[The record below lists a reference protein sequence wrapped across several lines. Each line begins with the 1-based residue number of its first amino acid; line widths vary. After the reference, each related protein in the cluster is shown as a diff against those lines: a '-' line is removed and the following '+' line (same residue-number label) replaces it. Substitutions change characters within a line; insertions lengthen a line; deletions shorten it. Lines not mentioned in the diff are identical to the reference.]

1 MSEKVEEPGYVLTER
16 GGAARLPEPAPTPE
30 PAPEPGLCRDCGA
43 HVAQHQSRCPDCASR
58 RIARHAELNS
68 LSIAHI
74 DCDAFYASVEK
85 RDNPALADLPVIV
98 GGGHRGVVAACCY
111 VTRLYGVRSAMP
123 MFKALALCP
132 HAVVLPPDMKKYQAV
147 GRQVRARMLELTP
160 LVQPLSI
167 DEAFLDLTGAE
178 GLTGASP
185 ARSLILLVRRLETE
199 IGITASIG
207 LSYNKF
213 LAKVASDLDKPR
225 GFKAIGR
232 AEALDFLGPRPVGLI
247 WGVGAAL
254 QSKLEHDGITTIGEL
269 RDRDEVWLMKRYGVM
284 GRRLFRFARG
294 EDLRTVDPDEETK
307 SISAETTFSRDI
319 SDLGDLRNRLQP
331 LCETVARRMKA
342 AGLTGGSVA
351 LKLKTGD
358 FRLITRSRKTGTPVQ
373 APDAIFDAVAPLLE
387 REATGAAYR
396 LIGVGCADLTPT
408 DRTTMPD
415 LLDPELLLRPRN
427 EAPPEGHS
435 ETLPDPDARVPG
447 ASDAMPPAEPRSFI
461 TSRNPSPMLPGFER
475 LLKRRKRK

>member
-1 MSEKVEEPGYVLTER
+1 MNEQVEDPEKVR
-16 GGAARLPEPAPTPE
+16 TPE
-30 PAPEPGLCRDCGA
+30 GRSRTVAEPGLCRDCGA
-43 HVAQHQSRCPDCASR
+43 PVPPRRQRCRECGSR
-58 RIARHAELNS
+58 RVTRHAELNS

-98 GGGHRGVVAACCY
+98 GGGQRGVVAACCY
-111 VTRLYGVRSAMP
+111 VARLYGVRSAMP
-123 MFKALALCP
+123 MFKAMALCP

-147 GRQVRARMLELTP
+147 GRQVRATMLELTP

-167 DEAFLDLTGAE
+167 DEAFLDLTGTGE
-178 GLTGASP
+178 SLGLSP

-254 QSKLEHDGITTIGEL
+254 QSKLEHDGITTIAEL
-269 RDRDEVWLMKRYGVM
+269 RDRDEIWLMKRYGVM
-284 GRRLFRFARG
+284 GRRLYRFARG

-319 SDLGDLRNRLQP
+319 SDLGDLRNRLWP

-342 AGLTGGSVA
+342 AGLLGGSVV

-358 FRLITRSRKTGTPVQ
+358 FRLVTRSRRVGAPTQ
-373 APDAIFDAVAPLLE
+373 EPDAVFEAVMPLLE
-387 REATGAAYR
+387 REASGVAYR
-396 LIGVGCADLTPT
+396 LIGVGCADLTPL
-408 DRTTMPD
+408 DRSATPD
-415 LLDPELLLRPRN
+415 LLAPELLLAPR
-427 EAPPEGHS
+427 G
-435 ETLPDPDARVPG
+435 D
-447 ASDAMPPAEPRSFI
+447 PPAEPAPDVPVPATVPDPQRSFV
-461 TSRNPSPMLPGFER
+461 TSGNPSPMLPGFER
-475 LLKRRKRK
+475 LYRRKRRK